1 MSEQPTK
8 KSKRFRNLILFVILI
23 GLFSCYGL
31 SQMGSGAS
39 STSSNRTTTNTGGSS
54 SRPTSTPVHFD
65 PIRLSGRGDD
75 VVSLDKPDVPAII
88 TFTHSGSSNFVVTT
102 YDDNGNHID
111 LLVNEIGS
119 YNGTRPLDFGASEL
133 AERLEIQADGSW
145 SVLVEPIIEAKSVRV
160 PTTNTSG
167 QGDMV
172 LFLSGS
178 SPDTA
183 EISHTGESNFVV
195 QAYGN
200 SRRLLVNEIGSYSG
214 TVIVPQDTIVLEIV
228 ADGRWQIAITSQ

>member
-1 MSEQPTK
+1 MSEQPPK
-8 KSKRFRNLILFVILI
+8 KSKRFRNLLLFVILI

-39 STSSNRTTTNTGGSS
+39 STTSNRTTANTSSSS
-54 SRPTSTPVHFD
+54 SRPTSTPVRFD

-75 VVSLDKPDVPAII
+75 VVRLDKPDVPAII
-88 TFTHSGSSNFVVTT
+88 TLTHSGSRNFVVTN
-102 YDDNGNHID
+102 YDGNGSQID
-111 LLVNEIGS
+111 LLVNEIGN

-133 AERLEIQADGSW
+133 TERLEIQADGSW
-145 SVLVEPIIEAKSVRV
+145 TVLIEPISEAKSVRV

-172 LFLSGS
+172 LLLSGS

-200 SRRLLVNEIGSYSG
+200 SRRLLVNEIGNYSG
-214 TVIVPQDTIVLEIV
+214 TVIVPQDTLVLEIV
-228 ADGRWQIAITSQ
+228 ADGRWQIAIDSQ